1 MTTFYIIIGICAV
14 LVVSL
19 MLAEIIS
26 LIVDAVEEKRRK
38 K

>member
-1 MTTFYIIIGICAV
+1 MTTFYILIGIFAV

-19 MLAEIIS
+19 MLTEIIS
-26 LIVDAVEEKRRK
+26 LIVEAVDEKKGK